1 VNILP
6 IKNLAPVKPLFSL
19 ADNDPAPDYLCDAL
33 RELLKDKLNQN
44 SDLWRLI
51 ADTTETT
58 SNFIQGKQ
66 HYVQTTNG
74 WKATDVRRTNPNRIA
89 CINTMQYYCTQNLQR
104 IVSSNPDVEP
114 AEEFRQ
120 VKYKEKVKKNKA
132 VWNYYERKF
141 YQTWLRHQQALHC
154 IISGNSIESVQYD
167 HLAQGSKVFKEIWGE
182 KEVQIS
188 EGSGQCFS
196 CSAQAPAEAF
206 GEVMPQCPECG
217 SQDVHV
223 ESAVNQIIPSIV
235 GMQPIQTGDLTLRLI
250 PIQAVRFDP
259 KVQLEESSWMIERSR
274 ISQARLNY
282 ILGKTIKWG
291 EAVSDRGLD
300 SVDSIAK
307 AGNTLLGQDSYST
320 SETTDEV
327 TIDRMSLKPEDYAHI
342 RIRSE
347 ETVSGETLPEGKMAE
362 IFPNGVTLL
371 FSNEKELLGLYP
383 DVHHSQEA
391 SSGVFHMRLQ
401 SGVGRGSEDTVEV
414 QKRFNRADAQMVR
427 SGESGATP
435 GHWFIEGAVDR
446 KHVKQIGIPGMA
458 IPIKKD
464 VAMASERKDL
474 IGQIP
479 PSNIAGTYFQYNYE
493 ILDKYRQMVSHAPD
507 VNNGLT
513 GGNKSNTATEAQ
525 ISDSNSEALYGP
537 ILQILAAQRKSTAT
551 KTIALYAKHF
561 KGVSRSFTHGTTSQG
576 IAVAEQIKGEDVDP
590 EIEFVVVANSERPK
604 TRFTQQQALASAF
617 AIAGGAEGF
626 AVLKQSAPDL
636 LNELLKTFDLDLSID
651 DYDTIEDLCWKR
663 LQQVCEV
670 AKQYEQETQGQ
681 IPLIPEI
688 ILLGVKPQIRPTE
701 PYHGEKAT
709 WFSEYLDTPDA
720 QDLSETERDAI
731 DILIMAHRNGGVI
744 QMGNLISAQN
754 EAQMAGQ
761 QPVMEQQMAMQQ
773 QQMQA
778 EAEAGQGQVGM
789 EMQAEQQASDNQ
801 MAQAEADRE
810 FQALQM
816 MQQQQ
821 QEGGNQEFQRSER
834 EATQDFEASQF
845 DRQASLEREKM
856 KSARTSKK

>member
-1 VNILP
+1 
-6 IKNLAPVKPLFSL
+6 
-19 ADNDPAPDYLCDAL
+19 
-33 RELLKDKLNQN
+33 
-44 SDLWRLI
+44 
-51 ADTTETT
+51 
-58 SNFIQGKQ
+58 
-66 HYVQTTNG
+66 
-74 WKATDVRRTNPNRIA
+74 
-89 CINTMQYYCTQNLQR
+89 
-104 IVSSNPDVEP
+104 
-114 AEEFRQ
+114 
-120 VKYKEKVKKNKA
+120 
-132 VWNYYERKF
+132 
-141 YQTWLRHQQALHC
+141 
-154 IISGNSIESVQYD
+154 
-167 HLAQGSKVFKEIWGE
+167 
-182 KEVQIS
+182 
-188 EGSGQCFS
+188 
-196 CSAQAPAEAF
+196 
-206 GEVMPQCPECG
+206 
-217 SQDVHV
+217 
-223 ESAVNQIIPSIV
+223 
-235 GMQPIQTGDLTLRLI
+235 
-250 PIQAVRFDP
+250 
-259 KVQLEESSWMIERSR
+259 
-274 ISQARLNY
+274 
-282 ILGKTIKWG
+282 
-291 EAVSDRGLD
+291 
-300 SVDSIAK
+300 
-307 AGNTLLGQDSYST
+307 
-320 SETTDEV
+320 
-327 TIDRMSLKPEDYAHI
+327 
-342 RIRSE
+342 
-347 ETVSGETLPEGKMAE
+347 
-362 IFPNGVTLL
+362 
-371 FSNEKELLGLYP
+371 
-383 DVHHSQEA
+383 
-391 SSGVFHMRLQ
+391 
-401 SGVGRGSEDTVEV
+401 
-414 QKRFNRADAQMVR
+414 
-427 SGESGATP
+427 
-435 GHWFIEGAVDR
+435 
-446 KHVKQIGIPGMA
+446 
-458 IPIKKD
+458 
-464 VAMASERKDL
+464 
-474 IGQIP
+474 
-479 PSNIAGTYFQYNYE
+479 
-493 ILDKYRQMVSHAPD
+493 